1 LKILITGGLGF
12 IGGRLMEYLISNTD
26 YNIIIAT
33 RGNASK
39 YPLVN
44 NRVKLFKVNW
54 LNSDSLIN
62 MCEDVDVIIHAAGM
76 NAKDCFDNPIKADDF
91 NGNSTKKLVDA
102 AIIKRVKRIIYI
114 STAHVYCSPLIG
126 DISEKTIPINSHP
139 YATSHILGENHIL
152 KANKAGFING
162 IVLRLSNSFGRP
174 LRPDTDCW
182 MLVINDLCKQIA
194 VNNKITI
201 KNNANQVRDFISIS
215 EVCKVINHFINIKKT
230 DVIEDNIYNVGTGKS
245 RSIFEIGDLIKTIA
259 QKIFNLNPS
268 LELSNIQSSS
278 HETQNLNFHICKL
291 ENTGIKIET
300 NLDSE
305 IIDLINY
312 TKSNFTQ

>member
-1 LKILITGGLGF
+1 
-12 IGGRLMEYLISNTD
+12 MEYLISNTD

-39 YPLVN
+39 YPLLN
-44 NRVKLFKVNW
+44 NRVKIFKVNW
-54 LNSDSLIN
+54 LNSDSLID

-126 DISEKTIPINSHP
+126 NISEKTRPNNIHP

-152 KANKAGFING
+152 KANMTGLING
-162 IVLRLSNSFGRP
+162 VVLRLSNSFGRP
-174 LRPDTDCW
+174 LRHDADCW
-182 MLVINDLCKQIA
+182 MLFINDLCKQIA
-194 VNNKITI
+194 VNNKIVI
-201 KNNANQVRDFISIS
+201 KNNANQVRDFISIN
-215 EVCKVINHFINIKKT
+215 EVCKVINHFINITKLNI
-230 DVIEDNIYNVGTGKS
+230 IENNIYNVGTGKS
-245 RSIFEIGDLIKTIA
+245 RTLFEIGDLIKNIA
-259 QKIFNLNPS
+259 QKAFNLNPS
-268 LELSNIQSSS
+268 FDLSGIKSSS
-278 HETQNLNFHICKL
+278 HETSNLNFHISKL
-291 ENTGIKIET
+291 ESTGIKIET

-312 TKSNFTQ
+312 TTSNFSPEVNLFK